1 MAKGKPRW
9 KDLTFEERLV
19 KRVKRMGAS
28 ESTIQ
33 HLQERMKRKQME
45 GQIENKSAI
54 APSAVALKYV
64 SLATKS
70 EPLKNDTSILPSG

>member
-28 ESTIQ
+28 EVTIK
-33 HLQERMKRKQME
+33 HLQERAEKKRE
-45 GQIENKSAI
+45 LVRVDRE
-54 APSAVALKYV
+54 
-64 SLATKS
+64 
-70 EPLKNDTSILPSG
+70 

>member
-28 ESTIQ
+28 EATIK
-33 HLQERMKRKQME
+33 HLQERA
-45 GQIENKSAI
+45 ENKIELSKAGG
-54 APSAVALKYV
+54 
-64 SLATKS
+64 
-70 EPLKNDTSILPSG
+70 E

>member
-28 ESTIQ
+28 ENNIL
-33 HLQERMKRKQME
+33 HLQERMKKKREVCVNDQRK
-45 GQIENKSAI
+45 
-54 APSAVALKYV
+54 
-64 SLATKS
+64 
-70 EPLKNDTSILPSG
+70 